1 MGNYVSKL
9 LEVAKAQVGYLEKK
23 SNSKLDSK
31 TANAGDKN
39 YTKFAR
45 DLDKLG
51 YFYNGPKNGYA
62 WCDVFVD
69 WCFVQA
75 FGVDEAMK
83 LLQQPKKSYGAG
95 CLYSARYYKNKN
107 QFHTSNPKAGDQ
119 IFFWNSKKN
128 DVAHTGLVYDVDS
141 TYVYTIEGNT
151 SSASGVV
158 ANGGAVAKK
167 KYKRN
172 YTRIYGYGRPNYDK
186 EPASAPVPTPT
197 PAPETPKVESTNVT
211 HKVKKGDTLWGI
223 AEKYLGDGNRYKE
236 IVSLNKLKS
245 TSLKIGQLLQIPVK
259 KSGEE
264 KVIIKK
270 GDKVKL
276 KNGAKT
282 YDGKSLASFA
292 YKRTYKVKEV
302 NKDRIVISYSGVTVA
317 AVKAKDLTIV
327 K

>member
-1 MGNYVSKL
+1 MENYVSKL
-9 LEVAKAQVGYLEKK
+9 LKVAEAQVGYLEKR
-23 SNSKLDSK
+23 SNSNLDSK
-31 TANAGDKN
+31 TANAGSNN

-51 YFYNGPKNGYA
+51 YFYNGSKNGYA

-119 IFFWNSKKN
+119 IFFWNSAKN

-151 SSASGVV
+151 SSASGVI

-167 KYKRN
+167 KYKKN
-172 YTRIYGYGRPNYDK
+172 YPRIYGYGRPNYDK
-186 EPASAPVPTPT
+186 ELAFAPT
-197 PAPETPKVESTNVT
+197 PAPETPKIESTNVT
-211 HKVKKGDTLWGI
+211 HKVKKGDTLWEI
-223 AEKYLGDGNRYKE
+223 AEKYLGNGNRYEE
-236 IVSLNKLKS
+236 IVSLNKLNS
-245 TSLKIGQLLQIPVK
+245 ISLKIGQLLQIPVK
-259 KSGEE
+259 NSGEE

-282 YDGKSLASFA
+282 YDGKSLASFI
-292 YKRTYKVKEV
+292 YKRTYKAKEV
-302 NKDRIVISYSGVTVA
+302 NKDRIVISYNGVTIA